1 MNRALT
7 IILSSLVFFSCQ
19 EKQKPH
25 TGKVPVNL
33 ITVTSQHVY
42 YYDQYPA
49 TTQALS
55 QVNLVPQVQ
64 GNITGIFF
72 TEGTYVKKGQK
83 LYEIDQRLYTD
94 AYNQAVA
101 NLKVAEGTQAQAQQ
115 DADRYVYLNQYHA
128 VARQLYDHAIIT
140 LDNAKN
146 ATKASED
153 QVKTAKTNL
162 GYSEIY
168 APFDGTIGFSQV
180 KMGNLVVP
188 GQTILNTISTDNPL
202 AVDFYINEKLLVN
215 FQKLEHNKMN
225 APDSLFTILLPNGIL
240 YPYLGKISII
250 DRAVDPQTGTI
261 RLRLVFPNPKDE
273 LKAGMSCIVRV
284 HNQDTAPQMVIPNR
298 AVVEQ
303 MGEYFVFVV
312 KDTLLKKDGDAGSA
326 QGQSIP
332 DTAANKG
339 PQLLAFQKKVQLG
352 QTIGPN
358 IIVTKGLDDGE
369 KIVVDGV
376 QSLHDGV
383 AVTPGTLNG
392 ANNKGNA
399 RDNTPRENKAKDSS
413 KTD

>member
-1 MNRALT
+1 M
-7 IILSSLVFFSCQ
+7 
-19 EKQKPH
+19 
-25 TGKVPVNL
+25 
-33 ITVTSQHVY
+33 Y

-49 TTQALS
+49 TTEALS

-72 TEGTYVKKGQK
+72 TEGTRVHKGQK

-101 NLKVAEGTQAQAQQ
+101 NLKVTEGTMVQAQQ

-128 VARQLYDHAIIT
+128 VAKQLYDHAVIT

-146 ATKASED
+146 AVKASQE

-162 GYSEIY
+162 DYSVIY

-180 KMGNLVVP
+180 KLGNLVVV
-188 GQTILNTISTDNPL
+188 GQTILNTISTDDPL
-202 AVDFYINEKLLVN
+202 AVDFFINEKLLAD
-215 FQKLEHNKMN
+215 FEKLEHNKGN
-225 APDSLFTILLPNGIL
+225 APDSLFSLLLPGGPL

-261 RLRLVFPNPKDE
+261 RVRLVFPNPHDD

-284 HNQDTAPQMVIPNR
+284 HNQDSAPQMLIPNR

-303 MGEYFVFVV
+303 MGEYFVFTV
-312 KDTLLKKDGDAGSA
+312 KDTIIRKDSAGTTGGKEGLDTSA
-326 QGQSIP
+326 
-332 DTAANKG
+332 AKG
-339 PQLLAFQKKVQLG
+339 PQLIAFQKKVLLG

-358 IIVTKGLDDGE
+358 VIINKGLTDGE

-383 AVTPGTLNG
+383 AVTAGPSKPAGDKG
-392 ANNKGNA
+392 AA
-399 RDNTPRENKAKDSS
+399 PDNTRTGEKTS
-413 KTD
+413 KQPQ